1 MAEKFDLHTHTPF
14 SDGKAPL
21 ELNARSAEAAGLVAL
36 AVTDHLFSP
45 GQVSGGALLDEYL
58 AAIAAEQEKTVVRLL
73 RGVEAQA
80 LDATGRTAVDAAT
93 REALEI
99 VLCDLGGQTR
109 GIFRDAPESSAAFY
123 ENVRRCYVGLA
134 EDPAI
139 DVIAHPFNL
148 GRLSRAITPGNLPRS
163 LVAEVVAAMAQS
175 GTAFEVMN
183 DNHYWFPEIP
193 VAQIAA
199 EYAEIVAMAAEAG
212 CPISVGSDAHFH
224 QGVGHLTWVWE
235 IMRLA
240 GVGEEK
246 LIDWRR
252 FLFSPEV

>member
-21 ELNARSAEAAGLVAL
+21 ELNVRSAEAAGLAAM
-36 AVTDHLFSP
+36 AVTDHLFTP
-45 GQVSGGALLDEYL
+45 GHLSGGAPLDEYL
-58 AAIAAEQEKTVVRLL
+58 ASIAAAQEKSAVRLL

-80 LDATGRTAVDAAT
+80 LDASGRTAMDAAS
-93 REALEI
+93 RESLEL

-109 GIFRDAPESSAAFY
+109 GIFREAPDLNAEFF

-148 GRLSRAITPGNLPRS
+148 GRLGRGITPGNLPRS
-163 LVAEVVAAMAQS
+163 LVAEVVSAMAES
-175 GTAFEVMN
+175 GTAFEIMN
-183 DNHYWFPEIP
+183 DNHYWFPEIS

-199 EYAEIVAMAAEAG
+199 EYAGIVAMAAEAG
-212 CPISVGSDAHFH
+212 CRFSLGSDAHFH

-240 GVGEEK
+240 GVGEGR

-252 FLFSPEV
+252 FAKQL